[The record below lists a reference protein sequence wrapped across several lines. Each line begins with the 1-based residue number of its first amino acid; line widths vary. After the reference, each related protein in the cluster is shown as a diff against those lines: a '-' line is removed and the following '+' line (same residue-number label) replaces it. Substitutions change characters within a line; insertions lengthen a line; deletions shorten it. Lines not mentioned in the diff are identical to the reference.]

1 MPLLPKIKPAAVGN
15 WADDRLEAS
24 TPLRRVFNKVFPDHW
39 SFMLGEIALYSF
51 IILLLTGTFLTLF
64 FTPSPTEVVY
74 DGSYTRLQGIEMSKA
89 YDSALNISFEVR
101 GGLIMRQIH
110 HWAALLF
117 TGAMLVHMFRTFFTG
132 AFRRPRELN
141 WVIGVLLFI
150 LGMFEGFLGYSLP
163 DDALSGT
170 GLRIA
175 SAIIYSIPVVGT
187 WVSFALF
194 GGEFPGEFILERF
207 YIIHVLIL
215 PAAILG
221 LIAAH
226 MGLLVKQKHTQFP
239 GPGRTEQNV
248 VGHRMF
254 PGCAAKAGGFFFIV
268 FGVTAAL
275 GGLVQINPIWLFGP
289 YEAAVV
295 SAGSQPDWYMMWLDG
310 AVRLMPAW
318 EFRSF
323 GYTIPAMFWPSVV
336 LAGVMFTLAGAYP
349 WLEQRYG
356 KDRAHH
362 NLLQRPRDAPAR
374 TGLGAMAI
382 SFFVVLL
389 LSGANDIIALKF
401 DISLNATTWAGRIGL
416 FVVPPLAYFF
426 TYRICL
432 GLQQHDREVLAH
444 GVESGMIRR
453 LPSGQFIEVHQPLG
467 EADEHGHT
475 HLEYVGAAVPKKMNK
490 LGAGGRAVRG
500 FFIPVEKPADVE
512 KTAVGTG
519 TEGRKPSELTGAS
532 SSDSGNY

>member
-1 MPLLPKIKPAAVGN
+1 MLPKIKPASIGT
-15 WADDRLEAS
+15 WADDRLDAS
-24 TPLRRVFNKVFPDHW
+24 TPARRLFNKVFPDHW

-51 IILLLTGTFLTLF
+51 LFLLLSGTFLALF
-64 FTPSPTEVVY
+64 FNPSPTEVIYNGV
-74 DGSYTRLQGIEMSKA
+74 YTRLQGVQMSAA
-89 YDSALNISFEVR
+89 YSSALNISFEVR
-101 GGLIMRQIH
+101 GGLVMRQIH
-110 HWAALLF
+110 HWAALMF
-117 TGAMLVHMFRTFFTG
+117 VAAMMIHMFRTFFTG

-141 WVIGVLLFI
+141 WVIGVTLFI

-175 SAIIYSIPVVGT
+175 SAILLSIPVVGT
-187 WVSFALF
+187 WASFALF

-215 PAAILG
+215 PALILG

-239 GPGRTEQNV
+239 GPGRTEHNV
-248 VGHRMF
+248 VGQRMF
-254 PGCAAKAGGFFFIV
+254 PGFAAKAAGFNMLV
-268 FGVTAAL
+268 FGVIAAL

-289 YEAAVV
+289 YEAATV
-295 SAGSQPDWYMMWLDG
+295 SAGSQPDFYMMWLDG

-318 EFRSF
+318 EIRLF
-323 GYTIPAMFWPSVV
+323 GHYTIPPMFWPAMI
-336 LAGVMFTLAGAYP
+336 LAGMMFTAAGAYP
-349 WLEQRYG
+349 WLEQRFS

-374 TGLGAMAI
+374 TGLGAMSI
-382 SFFVVLL
+382 SFFLILL
-389 LSGANDIIALKF
+389 ASGGNDIIADKF

-416 FVVPPLAYFF
+416 FLVPPIAYFV

-432 GLQQHDREVLAH
+432 GLQQHDREVLVH

-467 EADEHGHT
+467 QPDEHGHGA
-475 HLEYVGAAVPKKMNK
+475 LEYAGAPVPKKMNK

-500 FFIPVEKPADVE
+500 FFIPVEQPEPVPE
-512 KTAVGTG
+512 LTG
-519 TEGRKPSELTGAS
+519 QPEESRELTGAS
-532 SSDSGNY
+532 ASDE